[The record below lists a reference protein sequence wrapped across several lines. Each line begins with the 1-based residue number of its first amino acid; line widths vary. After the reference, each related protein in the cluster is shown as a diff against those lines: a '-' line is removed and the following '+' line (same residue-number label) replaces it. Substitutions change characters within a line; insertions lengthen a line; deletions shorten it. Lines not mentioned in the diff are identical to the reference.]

1 MAISDEGC
9 GQSVIRELAPQKI
22 GVSGQGGCGAVAQM
36 RRQACSRR
44 GGFVN
49 LLGRGGGMAESHMN
63 ATLYEGRYVINC
75 AGLLRG

>member
-9 GQSVIRELAPQKI
+9 CQSVICELAPQKV

-36 RRQACSRR
+36 CGQARSRR

-49 LLGRGGGMAESHMN
+49 FLGRGGGSPRAELTPRCTRAAM
-63 ATLYEGRYVINC
+63 
-75 AGLLRG
+75 